1 MARGRDHQQQ
11 SGQEQPGGGVEARKS
26 NQVNSE
32 ERYHTVLCDGLY
44 EQVVSRLLAR
54 QLEGLAAGTIDVD
67 IEPLDSGD
75 SHVALSTYVQQVL
88 SRVLDTIRGEQRLER
103 QVATCNEVVR
113 SIAGLHPELGL
124 DEAAIAEGAQRLM
137 SLLRKGSTWS
147 RAERPDTPLAAGS
160 LLTGTR
166 LDPSLAS
173 QLRKEI
179 STSDRID
186 ILCSFLKWSGVRIIG
201 PELESFCDR
210 PGTRLRII
218 TTSYMGAT
226 DIKAV
231 DFLQELRGTDLRVS
245 YDTRRT
251 RLHAKAYMFHRASG
265 FGQAY
270 IGSANVSHAALTDGL
285 EWNVK
290 ISQYESPHLWRKATA
305 TFETYWNDAEFV
317 SYGAGDRPR
326 LKEALDKER
335 ESSSSDMT
343 VFSVDLHPY
352 GFQQEILDKL
362 AAERQFG
369 ERDRH
374 LVVAATGTGKTMIAA
389 FDYRNWCASVG
400 NEAGQR
406 PSLLFIAHRE
416 EILKQSLWTFRMV
429 LRDQNFGDLLVA
441 GNQPEQ
447 TRHLFASIQTLN
459 SQGAAGLPTDQYD
472 YVVVDEFHHAA
483 ARSYET
489 ILAELR
495 PRVLLGLTATPERGD
510 GLDVLRHFGG
520 HISAEIRLPDA
531 INRKLLCPFQ
541 YFGVTD
547 SVDLSVIRWQ
557 RGGYAVDELDH
568 VYTDN
573 DLRADSILRETQDKL
588 LDVRQARGLGFC
600 VSVAHA
606 EYMAKYFNTHG
617 VPSAAL
623 SAETDRECRRTIQDR
638 LRTRA
643 INFIF
648 VVDLYNEGIDI
659 PEIDTVLFLRPTESP
674 TVFLQQLGRGL
685 RLLEDKECLTVLDFI
700 GRANR
705 SFRFDLRF
713 RALMADQ
720 TQSVEAQI
728 EQGFPHLPAGCT
740 IQIERV
746 ARGYVLEN
754 IRQNLRQSRTTLIR
768 EMKAFQQNYQTEPT
782 LSSFVEKLNLE
793 TDDIYRRGVSWSR
806 LCVEAGI
813 RPSFTEPDE
822 AVLTKG
828 LRRMQHVNSAP
839 YIRRLLEIIGGNQTT
854 VRESTGSEEDRRM
867 LAMLYFSLW
876 GGMKTIETYDE
887 VVRRLSGNP
896 CLREELVELL
906 GLRLSQVGTVAVD
919 LRLPFVCPL
928 TLHSLYTRDEILAAL
943 GRWSLTERPDMREGV
958 LHLKEISADVFLT
971 TLNKTEKDY
980 SPSTMYQDYAISE
993 QLFHWQS
1000 QSTTSEESPTGRR
1013 YVEHV
1018 QRGYTVLLFT
1028 REHKQAAGLASPY
1041 YFLGPADY
1049 QSHEGSRPMSIVWR
1063 LRHPIPAQLLRR
1075 TARLAVG

>member
-11 SGQEQPGGGVEARKS
+11 PEQEQPDGGVEAQKS
-26 NQVNSE
+26 SQENNE
-32 ERYHTVLCDGLY
+32 ERYHAALSDGLY
-44 EQVVSRLLAR
+44 EQVISRLLAR
-54 QLEGLAAGTIDVD
+54 QLEGLAAATIDVG
-67 IEPLDSGD
+67 IEPLDTGD
-75 SHVALSTYVQQVL
+75 SHVALSVYVQQVL
-88 SRVLDTIRGEQRLER
+88 RRALEGIHGEQKLER
-103 QVATCNEVVR
+103 QVAVCNEVIR
-113 SIAGLHPELGL
+113 SISELHSELGL
-124 DEAAIAEGAQRLM
+124 DEAAIAEGAQRLL

-147 RAERPDTPLAAGS
+147 KSERPDTPLAAGS

-179 STSDRID
+179 GTSDRVD
-186 ILCSFLKWSGVRIIG
+186 MLCSFLKWSGVRIIG
-201 PELESFCDR
+201 PELEKLCARS
-210 PGTRLRII
+210 GTRLRVI

-226 DIKAV
+226 DIKAI
-231 DFLQELRGTDLRVS
+231 DFLQKLPGAELRVS

-251 RLHAKAYMFHRASG
+251 RLHAKAYIFHRASG

-270 IGSANVSHAALTDGL
+270 VGSANVSHAALTDGL

-317 SYGAGDRPR
+317 PYGAADRPR
-326 LKEALDKER
+326 LKGALDKER
-335 ESSSSDMT
+335 EIPTSDMPALY
-343 VFSVDLHPY
+343 VDLHPY

-369 ERDRH
+369 GKDRH

-400 NEAGQR
+400 NEDGQR
-406 PSLLFIAHRE
+406 PRLLFIAHRE

-429 LRDQNFGDLLVA
+429 LRDQDFGDLLVA

-459 SQGAAGLPTDQYD
+459 SQNAAGLPTEQYD

-483 ARSYET
+483 AKSYET
-489 ILAELR
+489 ILASLR

-547 SVDLSVIRWQ
+547 SVDLSSIRWQ

-568 VYTDN
+568 VYTGN
-573 DLRADSILRETQDKL
+573 DVRASQILAEVQEKL

-606 EYMAKYFNTHG
+606 EYMARYFSTHG
-617 VPSAAL
+617 VPSVAL
-623 SAETDRECRRTIQDR
+623 SAETDRECRRMVQNR
-638 LRTRA
+638 LRTRDV
-643 INFIF
+643 NFIF
-648 VVDLYNEGIDI
+648 VVDLYNEGVDI
-659 PEIDTVLFLRPTESP
+659 PEVDAVLFLRPTESL

-685 RLLEDKECLTVLDFI
+685 RLMEDKECLTVLDFI

-720 TQSVEAQI
+720 SQSVEAQI

-768 EMKAFQQNYQTEPT
+768 ELKAFRQNYQTEPT
-782 LSSFVEKLNLE
+782 LSAFVEKLNLE
-793 TDDIYRRGVSWSR
+793 TDDIYRRGVCWSR
-806 LCVEAGI
+806 LCVEAEV

-839 YIRRLLEIIGGNQTT
+839 YIRRLLEIVGDNEAAA
-854 VRESTGSEEDRRM
+854 RESARSEEDRRM

-876 GGMKTIETYDE
+876 GGTKTIGTYDE
-887 VVRRLSGNP
+887 VVRRLSRNP

-906 GLRLSQVGTVAVD
+906 HLRLSQVGTVAID
-919 LRLPFVCPL
+919 LELPFVCPL

-943 GRWSLTERPDMREGV
+943 GRWSLSERPDMREGV
-958 LHLKEISADVFLT
+958 LHLREISADVFLT

-980 SPSTMYQDYAISE
+980 SPSTMYQDYAINE

-1000 QSTTSEESPTGRR
+1000 QSTTSEDSPTGRR
-1013 YVEHV
+1013 YVEHA

-1028 REHKQAAGLASPY
+1028 REHKQTAGLASPY

-1063 LRHPIPAQLLRR
+1063 LRHHIPAQLLRR